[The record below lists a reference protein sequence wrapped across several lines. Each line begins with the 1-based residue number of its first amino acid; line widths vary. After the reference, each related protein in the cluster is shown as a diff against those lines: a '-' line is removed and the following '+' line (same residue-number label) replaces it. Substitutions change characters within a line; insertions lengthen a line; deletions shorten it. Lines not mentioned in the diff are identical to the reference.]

1 VHAKLGSGLAN
12 FWLGE
17 MDESLGMF
25 QSALDEL
32 TGKPMGGMKG
42 AVEVLLAKA
51 LWSMGGE
58 DEKEAARSTLFEA

>member
-1 VHAKLGSGLAN
+1 
-12 FWLGE
+12 
-17 MDESLGMF
+17 
-25 QSALDEL
+25 
-32 TGKPMGGMKG
+32 MKG